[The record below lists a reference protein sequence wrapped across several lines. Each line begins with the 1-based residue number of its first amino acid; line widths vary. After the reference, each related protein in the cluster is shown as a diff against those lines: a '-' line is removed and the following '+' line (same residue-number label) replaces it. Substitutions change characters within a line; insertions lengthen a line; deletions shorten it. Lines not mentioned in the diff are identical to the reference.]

1 MEDPPADRILPR
13 FFRPA
18 EDLLR
23 LASIIAL
30 RALLSFESVAAD
42 VRRPNIQ
49 LIYSDAQSFNTLS
62 CYPELFRGVKTPN
75 IDALPK
81 SRGRFQEAYLG
92 SWRVPSRVAFW
103 LIKVGARLSIENP
116 RAAGLRFAVVGAG
129 PKSSQWSV

>member
-1 MEDPPADRILPR
+1 MLPR

-23 LASIIAL
+23 LSSMIAL
-30 RALLSFESVAAD
+30 RALLSFESVTAD

-62 CYPELFRGVKTPN
+62 CYPELFRGVKTSN

-81 SRGRFQEAYLG
+81 SRGRFQGASLG
-92 SWRVPSRVAFW
+92 PWRMPA
-103 LIKVGARLSIENP
+103 
-116 RAAGLRFAVVGAG
+116 RAAFLSRRPCGANLD
-129 PKSSQWSV
+129 